1 MNMPTGYQE
10 ADAKSFGEFETLEP
24 GGYICKILKAEE
36 QTSKSGKQMLVIF
49 YDIAEGEHKD
59 YYKRE
64 FERIKE
70 KNPDA
75 KWKGTYY
82 QLTEGNCVSYFKG
95 LITSIEESNAGY
107 KWDFNES
114 TLKGKLFGGAIGLE
128 EWENNGK
135 SGMQPKLR
143 YVTSVESIRKGINP
157 PKDKMLD
164 GSTKAVN
171 QNSGGLDADFH
182 LMSDEDDDLPF

>member
-1 MNMPTGYQE
+1 MPQGYQE
-10 ADAKSFGEFETLEP
+10 ADAKSFGEFETLEA

-59 YYKRE
+59 YHKRE

-82 QLTEGNCVSYFKG
+82 QLTEGNSVPYFKG

-128 EWENNGK
+128 EWENGDK
-135 SGMQPKLR
+135 GGMQPKLR

-164 GSTKAVN
+164 GNTAMKTI
-171 QNSGGLDADFH
+171 QNDTDFS
-182 LMSDEDDDLPF
+182 LMDEEEDFIPF

>member
-10 ADAKSFGEFETLEP
+10 ADAKSFGEFETLEA

-82 QLTEGNCVSYFKG
+82 QLTEGNSTSYFKG

-128 EWENNGK
+128 EWDNGK
-135 SGMQPKLR
+135 KNGMQPKLR
-143 YVTSVESIRKGINP
+143 YVTSVESIRKGITP

-164 GSTKAVN
+164 GSTAMKAI
-171 QNSGGLDADFH
+171 QNDTDFS
-182 LMSDEDDDLPF
+182 LIDEDEDFIPF